1 MSENEHLNKAKTLI
15 INTKVLGTP
24 IELII
29 TTTIT
34 TTTKAH
40 TKVMKSLQ
48 IIPVLLLLAVSAIS
62 APITTSTASV
72 VAPVTQNG
80 PTAPATTDAILNDL
94 VELGII
100 KNKSKASFLLEKG
113 RLIVNDEWQDKD
125 TLAYFVKKYN
135 INKSDT
141 WIVYNYSM

>member
-1 MSENEHLNKAKTLI
+1 
-15 INTKVLGTP
+15 
-24 IELII
+24 
-29 TTTIT
+29 
-34 TTTKAH
+34 
-40 TKVMKSLQ
+40 MKSLQ
-48 IIPVLLLLAVSAIS
+48 IIPVLLLLAVAAMS
-62 APITTSTASV
+62 APTTTSNATMVTLV
-72 VAPVTQNG
+72 VQNG
-80 PTAPATTDAILNDL
+80 PTAPTTTDAILNDL

-135 INKSDT
+135 INKADT